1 MLPYEE
7 EICFS
12 SVDFPICPTVPC
24 RGPMNRI
31 DLDYWYT
38 FGRAMSLL
46 EECFAITPCD
56 LSVRDWSR
64 INTAVAWLA
73 PIVKGNI
80 SILPGTQHVAHE
92 LLLELVPLIAANK
105 NVPAR
110 VSDLVQAKIFHLIT
124 AFHNAMRIGA
134 RDTYAFLIP
143 DEGAYSAKALMEN
156 SVSHLS
162 ELAQKTISKS
172 EAKDFNLAGC
182 CYACGLPTAC
192 GFHAMRALEA
202 EARRFH
208 KAVTGVSEEV
218 EWTLDSLVNGNSGRK
233 QFGLRDQWKKEG
245 ARDDSPLLLIISLL
259 SSINQIYR
267 NPIMHPEMLLNTPQA
282 KKVFDTGALVI
293 SSMVEER
300 TKRETAS
307 PGVTDVK

>member
-1 MLPYEE
+1 
-7 EICFS
+7 
-12 SVDFPICPTVPC
+12 
-24 RGPMNRI
+24 MNRI

-46 EECFAITPCD
+46 EECFAVTPCV
-56 LSVRDWSR
+56 LSARDWSR
-64 INTAVAWLA
+64 INTAVSWLA

-80 SILPGTQHVAHE
+80 AVLPGTQHAAHE
-92 LLLELVPLIAANK
+92 LLGAIVPLVANK
-105 NVPAR
+105 NATER
-110 VSDLVQAKIFHLIT
+110 VSDSDQAKINHHVT

-134 RDTYAFLIP
+134 RDSYAFLIL
-143 DEGAYSAKALMEN
+143 DEGAYSAKALLEN
-156 SVSHLS
+156 AVSHLS
-162 ELAQKTISKS
+162 ELAQKTISAS

-202 EARRFH
+202 EARRYH
-208 KAVTGVSEEV
+208 KAVTGATEEV

-245 ARDDSPLLLIISLL
+245 ARDDSPLLLIIGLL

-267 NPIMHPEMLLNTPQA
+267 NPIMHPEMTLTPPQA
-282 KKVFDTGALVI
+282 KKVFDTAALVI

-307 PGVTDVK
+307 TGVTDAK